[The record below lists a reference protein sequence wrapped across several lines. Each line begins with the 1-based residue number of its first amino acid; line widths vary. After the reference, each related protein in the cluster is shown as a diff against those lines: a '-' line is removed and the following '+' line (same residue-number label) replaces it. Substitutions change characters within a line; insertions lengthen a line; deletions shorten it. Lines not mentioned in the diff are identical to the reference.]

1 MNKLF
6 FRKPFKYTFFNATL
20 YLILINFAVFLL
32 TNIMPRLN
40 PLIGLNTAYF
50 LRYRL
55 YWQIFT
61 YMFVHNDLSHILFN
75 MLALA
80 FFGMPVE
87 QTVGSKEFLLFY
99 LISGIMSGFISFLV
113 YSNYRIFTLL
123 IGASGAIYAVL
134 FMYAVIFP
142 RSKIYIWGLIPVPAP
157 LLVIIYAIIETG
169 SHLTYTLSHVA
180 HFTHLAGFFIAWLY
194 LVIRM
199 GIHPLKVWKNAY
211 CCR

>member
-87 QTVGSKEFLLFY
+87 KTVGSKEFLLFY

-169 SHLTYTLSHVA
+169 SHLTYTLSNVA

>member
-40 PLIGLNTAYF
+40 PLMGLNTAYF

-87 QTVGSKEFLLFY
+87 KTVGSKEFLLFY

-180 HFTHLAGFFIAWLY
+180 HFTHLTGFFIAWLY

>member
-87 QTVGSKEFLLFY
+87 KTVGSKEFLLFY

-113 YSNYRIFTLL
+113 YF
-123 IGASGAIYAVL
+123 
-134 FMYAVIFP
+134 
-142 RSKIYIWGLIPVPAP
+142 
-157 LLVIIYAIIETG
+157 
-169 SHLTYTLSHVA
+169 
-180 HFTHLAGFFIAWLY
+180 
-194 LVIRM
+194 
-199 GIHPLKVWKNAY
+199 VW
-211 CCR
+211 

>member
-80 FFGMPVE
+80 FFGMPFE
-87 QTVGSKEFLLFY
+87 KTVGSKEFLLFY

-113 YSNYRIFTLL
+113 YF
-123 IGASGAIYAVL
+123 
-134 FMYAVIFP
+134 
-142 RSKIYIWGLIPVPAP
+142 
-157 LLVIIYAIIETG
+157 
-169 SHLTYTLSHVA
+169 
-180 HFTHLAGFFIAWLY
+180 
-194 LVIRM
+194 
-199 GIHPLKVWKNAY
+199 VW
-211 CCR
+211 